1 MVPFPESEALTLWL
15 GLALFLAIE
24 SLFIIQMVG
33 AFWNRSDWRDD
44 PRGSRKD

>member
-1 MVPFPESEALTLWL
+1 MVPFPESEALALWL

-33 AFWNRSDWRDD
+33 AFWNGSDWRDD